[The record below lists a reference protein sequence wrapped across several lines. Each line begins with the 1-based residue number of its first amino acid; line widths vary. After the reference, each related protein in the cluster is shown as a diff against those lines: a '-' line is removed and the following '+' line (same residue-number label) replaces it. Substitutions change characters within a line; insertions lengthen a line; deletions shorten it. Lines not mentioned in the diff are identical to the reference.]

1 MESPKFN
8 FKLDTLPDELTVRQ
22 GCAPDIFQY
31 EGFRYTA
38 DTLDSFAKL
47 VSAKAVKENCVVF
60 CNEKGFH
67 AILDDTVQDRKQD
80 TVSYGFSLSVQ
91 AEEWK
96 EVFSKGKVFD
106 IKRLVD
112 FLKRREENEIADIDR
127 LLHAVSNFKYVT
139 NVQGD
144 FSFDDRNNYTFNV
157 KLSDG
162 EGTVRIPKVITA
174 NIEILN
180 GSDSRQ
186 DIEIEVEVERPK
198 DPSERPC
205 FLLSCPKYPRYYKAA
220 IDRESTLLPEQLPGY
235 LIVRG
240 SC

>member
-96 EVFSKGKVFD
+96 EVLSKGKVFD
-106 IKRLVD
+106 I
-112 FLKRREENEIADIDR
+112 KRREENEIADIDR
-127 LLHAVSNFKYVT
+127 LLYAVSNFKYVT

-144 FSFDDRNNYTFNV
+144 FSFDDRNNYTFNI

-162 EGTVRIPKVITA
+162 EGTVRIPRVILA
-174 NIEILN
+174 NIEILH
-180 GSDSRQ
+180 GSDFRQ
-186 DIEIEVEVERPK
+186 DIEIEVEVQRPK

-205 FLLSCPKYPRYYKAA
+205 FLLSCPKYPRYYQTA
-220 IDRESTLLPEQLPGY
+220 IDWEYTQLQKRLQDY
-235 LIVRG
+235 LIVQG
-240 SC
+240 SR

>member
-80 TVSYGFSLSVQ
+80 TVSYDFSLSVQ
-91 AEEWK
+91 AKEWEE
-96 EVFSKGKVFD
+96 VLSKGKVFD
-106 IKRLVD
+106 IKGLVD
-112 FLKRREENEIADIDR
+112 FLKRREENEIANIDR

-139 NVQGD
+139 NIQGD
-144 FSFDDRNNYTFNV
+144 FSFDDRDNYTFNV

-162 EGTVRIPKVITA
+162 EGTVRIPKVITV
-174 NIEILN
+174 NMEILQ
-180 GSDSRQ
+180 GSDFHQ
-186 DIEIEVEVERPK
+186 DIEIEVEVQRPK
-198 DPSERPC
+198 DPSERPR
-205 FLLSCPKYPRYYKAA
+205 FLLSCPKYPRYYQTA
-220 IDRESTLLPEQLPGY
+220 IEQECTLLPEQLPGY

-240 SC
+240 RC

>member
-8 FKLDTLPDELTVRQ
+8 FKLDTLPDEITVRQ
-22 GCAPDIFQY
+22 GGAPDIFQY

-38 DTLDSFAKL
+38 NTLDSFAKL
-47 VSAKAVKENCVVF
+47 VMAKAVKENCIVF

-67 AILDDTVQDRKQD
+67 AILDDTVQDREQD
-80 TVSYGFSLSVQ
+80 SVSYGFAPSVQ
-91 AEEWK
+91 AQEWQK
-96 EVFSKGKVFD
+96 VLIGGHVFD
-106 IKRLVD
+106 VKGLVD
-112 FLKRREENEIADIDR
+112 FLKRREENEITDIDR
-127 LLHAVSNFKYVT
+127 LLFAVSNFKYVT
-139 NVQGD
+139 NVHGD

-174 NIEILN
+174 KIEILN
-180 GSDSRQ
+180 GSDFRQ

-220 IDRESTLLPEQLPGY
+220 IDWEYTQLLKRLPDY
-235 LIVRG
+235 LIVQG

>member
-8 FKLDTLPDELTVRQ
+8 FQLDTLPEALLVRQ
-22 GCAPDIFQY
+22 GVLPNIFQY

-38 DTLDSFAKL
+38 DTLDSFARL
-47 VSAKAVKENCVVF
+47 VLAKSVKEDCVVF
-60 CNEKGFH
+60 CNKNGFH

-80 TVSYGFSLSVQ
+80 TVSYGFSISIQ

-96 EVFSKGKVFD
+96 EILSNGKVFD
-106 IKRLVD
+106 IKKLVD

-127 LLHAVSNFKYVT
+127 LLYAVSNFKYVT

-174 NIEILN
+174 KIEILN
-180 GSDSRQ
+180 GSDFRQ

-220 IDRESTLLPEQLPGY
+220 IDWEYTQLLKRLPDY
-235 LIVRG
+235 LIVQG
-240 SC
+240 SR

>member
-8 FKLDTLPDELTVRQ
+8 FKLETLPDELTVRQ

-96 EVFSKGKVFD
+96 EVLSKGKVFD

-174 NIEILN
+174 SIEILN
-180 GSDSRQ
+180 GSDFRQ

-205 FLLSCPKYPRYYKAA
+205 FLLS
-220 IDRESTLLPEQLPGY
+220 
-235 LIVRG
+235 
-240 SC
+240 